1 MPRSRS
7 KRGLRRIGEII
18 WSSSSPIDG
27 FIWSSRKRLAVRLLR
42 AIQSP
47 LRCATCKV
55 RLPRVPLELWL
66 LLVERERQRGH
77 PFAPFTNERSN
88 CTVVAIAESGVSA
101 LFYIV
106 RRQ

>member
-66 LLVERERQRGH
+66 LLVERERHVVTPLSHSQMNAQT
-77 PFAPFTNERSN
+77 APLSQSPRAGSVLFFT
-88 CTVVAIAESGVSA
+88 
-101 LFYIV
+101 L
-106 RRQ
+106 